1 MPSACSDP
9 IVCRVKANSIAAT
22 ALVLL
27 ALARGSLA
35 IAQGQVRLLRTPEG
49 GIQPQA
55 TVDSNGVIHLI
66 YYKGEPGGGDV
77 FYVRRLPGE
86 KEFSKSLRV
95 NSQRGSATALGT
107 IRGAQL
113 AVGKNGRVHV
123 VWDGMGSGA
132 RKVSIAGKEVAPLL
146 HTRLTDDGTAFEPER
161 NMITF
166 AAGLDGGSSVAAD
179 PMGNVYVTW
188 QAPQP
193 GNTKDAGRAVFIAR
207 SQDEGKTFQR
217 ETLATSKPTGACP
230 CCGMRAFSDSSGAS
244 YILFRAAL
252 DEMNRD
258 ALLLV
263 SRKPGAEF
271 ETAYA
276 DKWKVG
282 TCPMSSATLTEAEGG
297 ALAAWETAGQVYWT
311 TVKAQDLTVSPPI
324 SPSGKAIRKH
334 PVAVRNKQGE
344 TLLVW
349 TEGTS
354 WAKGGTVA
362 WQVYSREGKATP
374 EMGRAEGV
382 PTWSL
387 ATACPIGGGQF
398 FIVY

>member
-1 MPSACSDP
+1 M
-9 IVCRVKANSIAAT
+9 
-22 ALVLL
+22 
-27 ALARGSLA
+27 
-35 IAQGQVRLLRTPEG
+35 AQTQVTVLRTPEG

-55 TVDSNGVIHLI
+55 TVDSKGVTHLI
-66 YYKGEPGGGDV
+66 YYKGEPNGGDI

-86 KEFSKSLRV
+86 AEFSKSLRV
-95 NSQRGSATALGT
+95 NSQRGSATAMGT

-146 HTRLTDDGTAFEPER
+146 YSRLTDDGTAFEPER
-161 NMITF
+161 NVMVF

-179 PMGNVYVTW
+179 PLGNVYVTW
-188 QAPQP
+188 HAPQP
-193 GNTKDAGRAVFIAR
+193 GNTNEETGRAVFIAR
-207 SQDEGKTFQR
+207 SQDEGKTFHR
-217 ETLATSKPTGACP
+217 EALAISKPTGACP
-230 CCGMRAFSDSSGAS
+230 CCGMRAFADSSGAA
-244 YILFRAAL
+244 YILFRSAL

-263 SRKPGAEF
+263 SKRPGAEF
-271 ETAYA
+271 EIAYT

-282 TCPMSSATLTEAEGG
+282 TCPMSSATLTETEGG
-297 ALAAWETAGQVYWT
+297 ALAAWETAGQVYCA
-311 TVKAQDLTVSPPI
+311 TVNAQDLTVSPPI
-324 SPSGKAIRKH
+324 SPPGKAFRKH
-334 PVAVRNKQGE
+334 PVAVRNRQGE
-344 TLLVW
+344 TLLAW

-382 PTWSL
+382 PAWSL
-387 ATACPIGGGQF
+387 ATACPIRGGQF
-398 FIVY
+398 LIVY